1 MTKIILTKRAIL
13 LLLVSYVLIFRVSAQ
28 SNERLTIHLNE
39 VTPDELF
46 NELNKQISI
55 NFVYSNDDIKRIP
68 LRTYNFDN
76 AHIDEIISFCLKQ
89 TNLTYE
95 IDQNTLIIK
104 PKPKSTIIRGTVMD
118 DAGEP
123 LPGASIVLKESGIG
137 TISDAEGNFTIS
149 KGFNNSLA
157 NLHITFIGMKNVDV
171 QWEGQDLSIKMES
184 DVQLTQ
190 EVVVTGYQ
198 VIDKKQLTS
207 AVSSLDISE
216 VMQTEAISVDQM
228 LSGKVPGLSVSFNSG
243 EVGVTPRIRVRGV
256 STLVGNREP
265 LWVVDGVV
273 LSDPVNISPAELNDP
288 DYINRIGNAI
298 SGINPQDVERIDV
311 LKDASATALYGARA
325 ANGVIVITTKKG
337 RAGKLE
343 VNYSGST
350 SLRVRP
356 RYTDKSINLMDSKE
370 RVQFSR
376 ELMQDNHMYVSTGNT
391 YGYEALT
398 LQLYRGQIDFD
409 TYQQEV
415 AKLETNNTDW
425 FNLLMRD
432 AWSHSHSLS
441 FSGGNENTTYRAS
454 VGYTNNQGVNKT
466 DDLNRYTASMD
477 LQHKFNKLS
486 VGVNIIA
493 NTGTHNYYQGDLYPS
508 DYAYNTSR
516 VIPAYE
522 ENGDYYFYDKAASS
536 GINTNYGFNILN
548 ELDNSGIE
556 QNNSSITARANLALE
571 VTDWFNLQSIV
582 SMTSSNTE
590 LESWWGE
597 NSFYAADLRHSN
609 DMADADPDYATLVY
623 GGELG
628 KDITRNRAYTARMQG
643 NVNKYFGAQLQHNI
657 NASFGL
663 EANSTKYDGFNV
675 VTRGYMKDRGKSYVS
690 DIDITEYTKYG
701 AWLAANVPSVTDD
714 LTNLLSEYLSASYSY
729 KDNFTVNGN
738 MRFDSSNKFG
748 DQSNNRVLPIWSA
761 SFMYNLGSFIKSTA
775 IDYMR
780 LKTSYGFQ
788 GNMIDGMSPKTII
801 QSGAFNPTYGEYTSS
816 ISSYPDPYL
825 KWEKTRSYNVS
836 LNTGL
841 WNNRVQSE
849 ISYFKKETKDAFVE
863 RPISGI
869 NGYTSYMVNAGDIT
883 NEGYS
888 IDLTI
893 IPMRSKDWFWS
904 VSGSLTRVDN
914 TMKSNVGADIYELE
928 DYLNGTAI
936 VKGESIGT
944 FYSYKFA
951 GLNPEDG
958 GPLFD
963 DGDLASV
970 AHLSKYDTYT
980 KVLEK
985 SGLRDP
991 NITGGFNT
999 SVRYKNWRLNTN
1011 FAYSL
1016 GAKTRLLKF
1025 YPYGNNYS
1033 SQYNMNRDLIN
1044 RWRQPG
1050 DELKT
1055 NIPAVINYYM
1065 PSSGSSYDYHWST
1078 FDYYSGT
1085 NQLIANNSWEQ
1096 YNYADIRVVSA
1107 DYLQCTY
1114 LSLTYGLSDKLLDKL
1129 HLTRAELTLSG
1140 SNLFT
1145 IANKALKGQTPTQSG
1160 FDKIQLSQRPT
1171 YSLGLSLTF

>member
-1 MTKIILTKRAIL
+1 MTKIVLTKRAIL
-13 LLLVSYVLIFRVSAQ
+13 LLLVSCVLIFRVSAQ
-28 SNERLTIHLNE
+28 SSERLTIHLKE
-39 VTPDELF
+39 VTPYELF
-46 NELNKQISI
+46 NELNKQINI

-68 LRTYNFDN
+68 IKSYHFDN
-76 AHIDEIISFCLKQ
+76 VQIGEIIKYCLQQ
-89 TNLTYE
+89 TNLTYV

-104 PKPKSTIIRGTVMD
+104 HKPKSDIVKGTIYD
-118 DAGEP
+118 DEGLP
-123 LPGASIVLKESGIG
+123 LPGASIIIQDSGVG
-137 TISDAEGNFTIS
+137 TISDAQGNFTLS
-149 KGFNNSLA
+149 KGYSNSVA
-157 NLHITFIGMKNVDV
+157 NLHISFIGMKNVDV
-171 QWEGQDLSIKMES
+171 QWEGQDLSVKMKS

-228 LSGKVPGLSVSFNSG
+228 LSGKIPGLSVSFNSG

-273 LSDPVNISPAELNDP
+273 LSDPVNVSPAELNDP

-350 SLRVRP
+350 SVRVRP
-356 RYTDKSINLMDSKE
+356 RYTDQSINLMNSKE

-376 ELMQDNHMYVSTGNT
+376 ELMQDNHMYVATGNT
-391 YGYEALT
+391 YGYEALS
-398 LQLYRGQIDFD
+398 LQLYRGQIDFE

-425 FNLLMRD
+425 FDLLMRD

-454 VGYTNNQGVNKT
+454 VGYTSNQGVNKT

-486 VGVNIIA
+486 VGVNILA
-493 NTGTHNYYQGDLYPS
+493 NTGTHNYYQDKLSPA

-516 VIPAYE
+516 VIPAYD
-522 ENGDYYFYDKAASS
+522 ENGEYYFYDEGASAGNNAALQ
-536 GINTNYGFNILN
+536 YNILN
-548 ELDNSGIE
+548 ELDNSGME
-556 QNNSSITARANLALE
+556 QNNSSITARANLNLE

-590 LESWWGE
+590 IESWWGE
-597 NSFYAADLRHSN
+597 DTFYAADLRRSN
-609 DMADADPDYATLVY
+609 NMMDADPEYAELVY

-628 KDITRNRAYTARMQG
+628 KDYTRNNAYTSRIQG

-663 EANSTKYDGFNV
+663 EANSTKYDGFNTL
-675 VTRGYMKDRGKSYVS
+675 TRGYMKDRGKSYVS

-701 AWLAANVPSVTDD
+701 AWLASNVPVVTDD

-761 SFMYNLGSFIKSTA
+761 SFMYNLGSFIKSTS

-801 QSGAFNPTYGEYTSS
+801 RSGAFNSSYGEYTST

-825 KWEKTRSYNVS
+825 KWEKTRSINVS

-841 WNNRVQSE
+841 FNNRVQSE
-849 ISYFKKETKDAFVE
+849 LTYFRKETKDAFVQ
-863 RPISGI
+863 RPISGT

-888 IDLTI
+888 VDLTI
-893 IPMRSKDWFWS
+893 IPLRSKDWFWS
-904 VSGSLTRVDN
+904 VSGSLTRIDN
-914 TMKSNVGADIYELE
+914 TMKSNVGADIYERE

-963 DGDLASV
+963 DGDLASI
-970 AHLSKYDTYT
+970 AYLSKYDTYT
-980 KVLEK
+980 KVLVK
-985 SGLRDP
+985 SGRRDP
-991 NITGGFNT
+991 NVTGGFNT
-999 SVRYKNWRLNTN
+999 SVRYKSWRLNTN
-1011 FAYSL
+1011 FSYSL

-1025 YPYGNNYS
+1025 YPNGNNYS
-1033 SQYNMNRDLIN
+1033 SQYNINRDLIN

-1050 DELKT
+1050 DELTT
-1055 NIPAVINYYM
+1055 NIPAVIDYYM
-1065 PSSGSSYDYHWST
+1065 PWDGDGYDYHWST
-1078 FDYYSGT
+1078 DSYYMGT
-1085 NQLIANNSWEQ
+1085 NHLVANNSWEQ
-1096 YNYADIRVVSA
+1096 YNYSDIRVVSA

-1114 LSLTYGLSDKLLDKL
+1114 LSLTYGLSDKLLEKL
-1129 HLTRAELTLSG
+1129 HLTRAEVTLSG

-1145 IANKALKGQTPTQSG
+1145 IADKALKGQTPTQGG
-1160 FDKIQLSQRPT
+1160 FSNVQLSQRPT